1 MAETVNP
8 RLDRRA
14 FLQVSAV
21 AGGGLLIGLYA
32 PDVLAQGRG
41 GGPGNAASLAPN
53 TYITI
58 HPDNTFTIIAK
69 NPETGQ
75 GVKTALPMIIAEEF
89 DVDWAQVKIQQAD
102 LDPKYGAQIEGGSRA
117 IPSNYQNLR
126 LVGAGGRLLMLA
138 AAAQQWSVPQSELT
152 TAGGVVTHAAS
163 RRTATYGSLSARA
176 ASLPVPETAA
186 IEAALKNPR
195 DFKIM
200 GKRIRGVDN
209 LDIVTGRPIY
219 SIDVS
224 FPNMLHAVLVKCDV
238 FGGKVVSA
246 NLDEIKKLPGIKH
259 AFIVEPAGQGNNA
272 LVSGVAIVA
281 DSWWIANDAR
291 NSLKVTWDEGAVATQ
306 TSERYL
312 AQARDLAAKAASA
325 PAPEPTPPPAP
336 GGGRGG
342 GPPRAVIGDVEAAF
356 RTAAKTIEAE
366 YFFPLLSHAPLEPQ
380 NSTAHFHDGKLEI
393 WSPSQ
398 IPSKQHPAL
407 GAGIPPENV
416 TFHLVRAGGG
426 FGRRLVS
433 EYDIEVA
440 RIAKVV
446 TEERAA
452 AGLPSVPVKL
462 LWSREDDMAH
472 DQYRPTG
479 FHFFK
484 AGLDASGKL
493 VAYRDFVASTNSV
506 VPANEFPRGFVENV
520 LITSQNVAP
529 FDIPIGALRAPPTNG
544 ISFVKQ
550 SFIDEVA
557 IAAGKDP
564 LQYRIDLLNNPVGP
578 GATGGFNPVRARGV
592 LEAVREMSAWDKR
605 GSLPKGTGKGVAFQ
619 FAHAGYVAYV
629 VEVSVDAKQAI
640 KVNRAWCAVDI
651 GRQIINPS
659 TSENLVH
666 GGLIEGMSHLMS
678 WAITIDKGRV
688 VQKNFHQYQP
698 TRMSHAPASI
708 EVRFLQTDFDPTG
721 LGEPSLPPAIPAIT
735 NAIFAATGV
744 RIRSLPLDNQ
754 GYRWTT

>member
-1 MAETVNP
+1 MAETLNP

-41 GGPGNAASLAPN
+41 GGPGSAASLAPN

-75 GVKTALPMIIAEEF
+75 GIKTALPMIIADEF
-89 DVDWAQVKIQQAD
+89 DVDWAQVKVQQAD
-102 LDPKYGAQIEGGSRA
+102 LDPKYGGQTEGGSRA
-117 IPSNYQNLR
+117 IPSNYQNMR

-138 AAAQQWSVPQSELT
+138 AAAQQWNVPQSELS
-152 TAGGVVTHAAS
+152 TASGVVTHAATK
-163 RRTATYGSLSARA
+163 RTATYGSLSSRA

-195 DFKIM
+195 DFKII

-209 LDIVTGRPIY
+209 LDIVTGRPVF

-238 FGGKVVSA
+238 FKGKVVSA

-259 AFIVEPAGQGNNA
+259 AFIVEPAAGRGNNSLA
-272 LVSGVAIVA
+272 SGVAIVA
-281 DSWWIANDAR
+281 DSWWLANDAR
-291 NSLKVTWDEGAVATQ
+291 SSLKVVWDEGAVAAQ
-306 TSERYL
+306 SSERYL
-312 AQARDLAAKAASA
+312 AQARELAAKAASA
-325 PAPEPTPPPAP
+325 PAPAPAPAP

-342 GPPRAVIGDVEAAF
+342 PAGAVIGDVEAAF

-380 NSTAHFHDGKLEI
+380 NSTAHFHDGRLEI

-398 IPSKQHPAL
+398 IPAKEHPAL
-407 GAGIPPENV
+407 GAGIPEENV
-416 TFHLVRAGGG
+416 TFHLVRSGGG

-440 RIAKVV
+440 RIARLV

-479 FHFFK
+479 YHFLK

-493 VAYRDFVASTNSV
+493 IAYRDFVPSTNSV

-529 FDIPIGALRAPPTNG
+529 FDIPTGALRAPPTNG

-550 SFIDEVA
+550 GFIDEVA

-564 LQYRIDLLNNPVGP
+564 LQYRLDLLNSPVGT
-578 GATGGFNPVRARGV
+578 GAAGGFNPARARGV
-592 LEAVREMSAWDKR
+592 LEAVREMSAWDRR

-629 VEVSVDAKQAI
+629 AEVSVDAKKAI

-651 GRQIINPS
+651 GRQIVNPS
-659 TSENLVH
+659 QSENLVH
-666 GGLIEGMSHLMS
+666 GGFIEGMSHLMS

-688 VQKNFHQYQP
+688 VQRNFSQYQP
-698 TRMSHAPASI
+698 TRMLHAPASI

-721 LGEPSLPPAIPAIT
+721 LGEPSLPPAVPAIT

-744 RIRSLPLDNQ
+744 RIRSLPLENQ
-754 GYRWTT
+754 GYRWT

>member
-1 MAETVNP
+1 
-8 RLDRRA
+8 
-14 FLQVSAV
+14 
-21 AGGGLLIGLYA
+21 
-32 PDVLAQGRG
+32 VLAQA
-41 GGPGNAASLAPN
+41 GGPPGQSLAPN

-58 HPDNTFTIIAK
+58 NPDNTVTIIAK

-75 GVKTALPMIIAEEF
+75 GIKTALPQIIADEL

-102 LDPKYGAQIEGGSRA
+102 LDPKYGAQFEGGSRA
-117 IPSNYQNLR
+117 IPSNYQNMR
-126 LVGAGGRLLMLA
+126 VVGAGGRLLMLA
-138 AAAQQWSVPQSELT
+138 AAAQQWSVPQGELT
-152 TAGGVVTHAAS
+152 TAAGVVTHAAS
-163 RRTATYGSLSARA
+163 KRTATYASLSPA
-176 ASLPVPETAA
+176 AAKLPVPEPAA
-186 IEAALKNPR
+186 IEAALKKPA
-195 DFKIM
+195 DFKII

-209 LDIVTGRPIY
+209 LAIVTGQPVF
-219 SIDVS
+219 SIDVA
-224 FPNMLHAVLVKCDV
+224 FPNMLHAVLVKCEV
-238 FGGKVVSA
+238 FGGKAVSA
-246 NLDEIKKLPGIKH
+246 NLDEIKKLPGIRH
-259 AFIVEPAGQGNNA
+259 AFIVEPAGQGNNSLA
-272 LVSGVAIVA
+272 SGVAIVA
-281 DSWWIANDAR
+281 DSWWLANDAR
-291 NSLKVTWDEGAVATQ
+291 TSLKVTWDEGAVATQ
-306 TSERYL
+306 SSAGYL
-312 AQARDLAAKAASA
+312 TQARELAARAATA
-325 PAPEPTPPPAP
+325 PAPAPPPPPPPP
-336 GGGRGG
+336 GPNGQRPPA
-342 GPPRAVIGDVEAAF
+342 GPPMAVIGDVDAAF
-356 RTAAKTIEAE
+356 KTAAKVIEAE

-380 NSTAHFHDGKLEI
+380 NSTAHFKDGKLEI

-398 IPSKQHPAL
+398 IPSKAHPAL
-407 GAGIPPENV
+407 GAGIPPENI
-416 TFHLVRAGGG
+416 TFHLVRSGGG

-440 RIAKVV
+440 RIARTV

-462 LWSREDDMAH
+462 LWSREDDLAH

-484 AGLDASGKL
+484 AGLDANGKL
-493 VAYRDFVASTNSV
+493 IAYRDFVASTNSV

-520 LITSQNVAP
+520 LVMSENVTP
-529 FDIPIGALRAPPTNG
+529 FGIPVGALRAPPTNG

-550 SFIDEVA
+550 GFIDEVA
-557 IAAGKDP
+557 VAAGKDP
-564 LQYRIDLLNNPVGP
+564 LQYRIDLLNNPVGA
-578 GATGGFNPVRARGV
+578 GAVGGFNPARARGV

-619 FAHAGYVAYV
+619 YAHAGYVAYV
-629 VEVSVDAKQAI
+629 VEVSVDAKKAI

-651 GRQIINPS
+651 GRQIVNPS
-659 TSENLVH
+659 QSENLVH

-708 EVRFLQTDFDPTG
+708 EVKFLQTDFDPTG

-744 RIRSLPLDNQ
+744 RIRSVPLDNQ
-754 GYRWTT
+754 GYTWT

>member
-1 MAETVNP
+1 MAGTLKTP

-21 AGGGLLIGLYA
+21 AGGGLLIGLYET
-32 PDVLAQGRG
+32 DVLTQGRA
-41 GGPGNAASLAPN
+41 GGPGGSAASLAPN

-58 HPDNTFTIIAK
+58 HPNNTFTIIAK

-75 GVKTALPMIIAEEF
+75 GVKTALPMIIADEF

-102 LDPKYGAQIEGGSRA
+102 LDPKYGGQTEGGSRA
-117 IPSNYQNLR
+117 IPSNYQNMR

-138 AAAQQWSVPQSELT
+138 AAAQQWNVPQSELS
-152 TAGGVVTHAAS
+152 TAGGVVTHAATK
-163 RRTATYGSLSARA
+163 RTATYASLSSGA
-176 ASLPVPETAA
+176 ASLPVPEAA
-186 IEAALKNPR
+186 AVEAALKNPR
-195 DFKIM
+195 DFKII
-200 GKRIRGVDN
+200 GKRTRGVDN
-209 LDIVTGRPIY
+209 LDIVTGRPIF

-224 FPNMLHAVLVKCDV
+224 FPNMLYAVLVKCDV
-238 FGGKVVSA
+238 FRGKVVTA

-259 AFIVEPAGQGNNA
+259 AFIVEPAGQGNNSLA
-272 LVSGVAIVA
+272 SSVAIVA
-281 DSWWIANDAR
+281 DSWWLANDAR
-291 NSLKVTWDEGAVATQ
+291 SSLKVTWDEGAVAEQ
-306 TSERYL
+306 SSERYL
-312 AQARDLAAKAASA
+312 ALARDLAAKPVVVPTPA
-325 PAPEPTPPPAP
+325 PAAAP

-342 GPPRAVIGDVEAAF
+342 PAGAVIGDVEAAF
-356 RTAAKTIEAE
+356 GTAAKIIEAE

-380 NSTAHFHDGKLEI
+380 NSTAHFHDGRLEI

-416 TFHLVRAGGG
+416 TFHMVRAGGG

-440 RIAKVV
+440 RIARLV
-446 TEERAA
+446 TDERAA
-452 AGLPSVPVKL
+452 AGLPSLPVKL

-479 FHFFK
+479 YHFFK

-493 VAYRDFVASTNSV
+493 IAYRDFVASTNSV

-520 LITSQNVAP
+520 LITSQNVSP
-529 FDIPIGALRAPPTNG
+529 FDIPTGALRAPPTNG

-550 SFIDEVA
+550 GFIDEVA

-564 LQYRIDLLNNPVGP
+564 LQYRLDLLNNPVGAGP
-578 GATGGFNPVRARGV
+578 AGGFNPVRARGV
-592 LEAVREMSAWDKR
+592 LEAVREMSAWDR
-605 GSLPKGTGKGVAFQ
+605 RDSLPKGTGKGVAFQ

-629 VEVSVDAKQAI
+629 VEVSVDAEKAV
-640 KVNRAWCAVDI
+640 KVNRAWCAVDV
-651 GRQIINPS
+651 GRQIVNPS
-659 TSENLVH
+659 QSENLVH

-688 VQKNFHQYQP
+688 VQRNFHQYQP

-721 LGEPSLPPAIPAIT
+721 LGEPSLPPAIPAIA

-744 RIRSLPLDNQ
+744 RIRSLPLENE
-754 GYRWTT
+754 GYSWT